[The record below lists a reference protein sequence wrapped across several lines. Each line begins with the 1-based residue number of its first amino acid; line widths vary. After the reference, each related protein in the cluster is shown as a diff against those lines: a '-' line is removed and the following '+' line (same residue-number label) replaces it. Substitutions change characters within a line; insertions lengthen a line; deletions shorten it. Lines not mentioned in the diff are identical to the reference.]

1 MLVELDPLWQYHVV
15 NHVEYDQDEIKGGFW
30 YEDFFVEF
38 LISVLLLSEFFKSL
52 WVAIYAVKFTVHC
65 HFYRLLYWLLYE
77 PNN

>member
-38 LISVLLLSEFFKSL
+38 LISVLLLSEFFKSFMSSNL
-52 WVAIYAVKFTVHC
+52 CCQVYSALSFLPITVLTTV
-65 HFYRLLYWLLYE
+65 RTQ
-77 PNN
+77 